1 MVGSGLLNTVAL
13 TRDTLIET
21 VHGDRDEYDR
31 LYYGSFDSVYGLY
44 RVFFHMDWCIL
55 GTVNDMV

>member
-1 MVGSGLLNTVAL
+1 MVGSGLLIIVTL

-21 VHGDRDEYDR
+21 VHGDRDEYDG
-31 LYYGSFDSVYGLY
+31 LCYGSFDSVYGLY
-44 RVFFHMDWCIL
+44 RVFFHMDRYIL